1 MKRFALLLCLAPAPA
16 LSIAQAQ
23 PAQSDSTAK
32 YVPPKLLKKVQAKFP
47 RAAPLGHH
55 IVIVNLIVET
65 TGIPSHVRIVRSD
78 DPVFNENSIL
88 AAEKYRFA
96 PATRDGHPVTAVLGI
111 EVEFN
116 SYQP

>member
-1 MKRFALLLCLAPAPA
+1 MRRFLLLLSLAPVPT
-16 LSIAQAQ
+16 LSIAQAP

-32 YVPPKLLKKVQAKFP
+32 YVQPKLLKKVEAKFP

-55 IVIVNLIVET
+55 VVLVNLIVET
-65 TGIPSHVRIVRSD
+65 TGIPSHVRVIRSD

-88 AAEKYRFA
+88 SVEKYRFA
-96 PATRDGHPVTAVLGI
+96 PATRDGHPVTAVLAV
-111 EVEFN
+111 EVVFN